1 MKKKTQ
7 EFTGEHGICAE
18 LSVKPKKLF
27 GSGGEN
33 LRAEIKVF
41 VSGCDKM
48 KVKSALNAH
57 G

>member
-1 MKKKTQ
+1 MKTQ

-48 KVKSALNAH
+48 KVKSALNAR